1 MSVLNMSV
9 IKKINKLSQSEF
21 IKVFA
26 NIFENTSWIAE
37 DLYNQK
43 PFDDFK
49 DLSSKMITIFD
60 NTTQENQLKILNF
73 HPDLANKTKI
83 SLLTPDSLK
92 EQTSAGL
99 DQCTEEEFSEFKK
112 LNDTYKKF
120 GFPFILAVKEKTKIE
135 ILNNFRKRISSDP
148 EIEFDEAVKQVK
160 QIASLRLKELNN
172 KGL

>member
-1 MSVLNMSV
+1 MIN
-9 IKKINKLSQSEF
+9 KINKLSKSEF

-26 NIFENTSWIAE
+26 NIFENAIWIAE
-37 DLYNQK
+37 ELYNQK
-43 PFDDFK
+43 PFDNFEA
-49 DLSSKMITIFD
+49 LSSKMLNIFE
-60 NTTQENQLKILNF
+60 TATKEKQLKILNA

-92 EQTSAGL
+92 EQINAGL
-99 DQCTEEEFSEFKK
+99 DQCTKEEFNEFKK
-112 LNDTYKKF
+112 LNNTYKKF

-135 ILNNFRKRISSDP
+135 ILNNFRKRVSSDP

-172 KGL
+172 KDL

>member
-1 MSVLNMSV
+1 MIN
-9 IKKINKLSQSEF
+9 KINKLSKSEF
-21 IKVFA
+21 IKVFT
-26 NIFENTSWIAE
+26 NIFENASWIAE
-37 DLYNQK
+37 ELYNQK
-43 PFDDFK
+43 PFDNFEE
-49 DLSSKMITIFD
+49 LSSKMLNIFE
-60 NTTQENQLKILNF
+60 TATKEKQLKILNA

-99 DQCTEEEFSEFKK
+99 DRCTEEEFSEFKK

>member
-1 MSVLNMSV
+1 MIN
-9 IKKINKLSQSEF
+9 KINKLSKSEF

-26 NIFENTSWIAE
+26 NIFENASWIAE
-37 DLYNQK
+37 ELYNQK
-43 PFDDFK
+43 PFDNFEE
-49 DLSSKMITIFD
+49 LSSKILDIFE
-60 NTTQENQLKILNF
+60 TTTRDKQLKILNA

-120 GFPFILAVKEKTKIE
+120 GFPFILAVKGKTKIE
-135 ILNNFRKRISSDP
+135 ILNNFRKRIFSDP

>member
-1 MSVLNMSV
+1 MIN
-9 IKKINKLSQSEF
+9 KINKFSKNEF

-37 DLYNQK
+37 ELYNQK
-43 PFDDFK
+43 PFDNFEE
-49 DLSSKMITIFD
+49 LSSKILDIFE
-60 NTTQENQLKILNF
+60 TTTRDKQLKILNA

-99 DQCTEEEFSEFKK
+99 DQCTKEEFSEFKK
-112 LNDTYKKF
+112 LNDAYKKF

>member
-1 MSVLNMSV
+1 MIN
-9 IKKINKLSQSEF
+9 KINKLSKSEF

-26 NIFENTSWIAE
+26 NIFENAIWIAE
-37 DLYNQK
+37 ELYNQK
-43 PFDDFK
+43 PFDNFEE
-49 DLSSKMITIFD
+49 LSSKILDIFE
-60 NTTQENQLKILNF
+60 TTTRDKQLKILNA

-92 EQTSAGL
+92 EQINAGL
-99 DQCTEEEFSEFKK
+99 DQCTKEEFNEFKK
-112 LNDTYKKF
+112 LNNTYKKF

-135 ILNNFRKRISSDP
+135 ILNNFRKRVFSDP